1 MKRAA
6 GTVRRLMDTARS
18 GPQFFPGSGSDAEQ
32 AFAEQ
37 KIRQV
42 GQPVVVDFFLN
53 DFIAFLVQSLDN
65 SLSLSD
71 ASHAVVH

>member
-18 GPQFFPGSGSDAEQ
+18 GQGSGSDAEQ